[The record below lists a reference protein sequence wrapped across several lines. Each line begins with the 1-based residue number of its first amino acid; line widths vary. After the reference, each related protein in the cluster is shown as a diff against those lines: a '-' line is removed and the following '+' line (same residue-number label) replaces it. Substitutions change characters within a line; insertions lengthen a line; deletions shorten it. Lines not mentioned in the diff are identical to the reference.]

1 MEWDNIN
8 RMTLLELEKVAS
20 ELYRRANYRIERLG
34 KYRSESE
41 AYKRLSSYIGSP
53 YLHEGDYLQF
63 KIPETG
69 DALQKANQLRQ
80 SIAVIENFMAAKT
93 STVKGIEEVK
103 RGRRKWI
110 RQNFDG
116 FSTNKDADDFLKFLG
131 SDEIKEQK
139 KTYDSNIVVQ
149 ALAIADK
156 NQPSKKLKE
165 IYDNFKKSKKSW
177 GGFLIDQEQEWK
189 KKKGIKF

>member
-8 RMTLLELEKVAS
+8 RMSLLELEKAAS

-34 KYRSESE
+34 KHRSESE

-63 KIPETG
+63 KIPESG
-69 DALQKANQLRQ
+69 DALQKANQLKQ
-80 SIAVIENFMAAKT
+80 SISVVEKFLASKT
-93 STVKGIEEVK
+93 STAKGIEKVK
-103 RGRRKWI
+103 RNRRKWI
-110 RQNFDG
+110 RENFDG
-116 FSTNKDADDFLKFLG
+116 FSKNKEADDFLKFLG

-139 KTYDSNIVVQ
+139 KTYDSNIVVK
-149 ALAIADK
+149 ALAIGSK

-165 IYDNFKKSKKSW
+165 MYNDFKESKKSW
-177 GGFLIDQEQEWK
+177 GGFLIQQEQEYK

>member
-1 MEWDNIN
+1 MDWDNIN
-8 RMTLLELEKVAS
+8 RMSLIELEKVAA

-34 KYRSESE
+34 KYRGESE

-80 SIAVIENFMAAKT
+80 SIAVVEKFIAAKT
-93 STVKGIEEVK
+93 STATGIEKVK
-103 RGRRKWI
+103 RNRRKWI

-116 FSTNKDADDFLKFLG
+116 FSKNKDADDFLKFLG

-139 KTYDSNIVVQ
+139 KIYDSNIVVK

-165 IYDNFKKSKKSW
+165 IYDNYKKSKKSW
-177 GGFLIDQEQEWK
+177 GGFLIEQEQEYK

>member
-8 RMTLLELEKVAS
+8 RMSLLELEKEAS

-63 KIPETG
+63 KIPESG
-69 DALQKANQLRQ
+69 DALQKANQLKQ
-80 SIAVIENFMAAKT
+80 SISVVEKFLASKT
-93 STVKGIEEVK
+93 STAKGIEKVK
-103 RGRRKWI
+103 RNRRKWI
-110 RQNFDG
+110 RENFDG
-116 FSTNKDADDFLKFLG
+116 FSKNKEADDFLKFIG

-139 KTYDSNIVVQ
+139 KIYDSNIVVK
-149 ALAIADK
+149 ALAIGSK

-165 IYDNFKKSKKSW
+165 MYNDFKESKKSW
-177 GGFLIDQEQEWK
+177 GGFLIQQEQEYK

>member
-8 RMTLLELEKVAS
+8 RMSLIELEKMAS
-20 ELYRRANYRIERLG
+20 ELYRSANYRIERLG

-63 KIPETG
+63 KIPETD

-80 SIAVIENFMAAKT
+80 SISVAERFMEAKT
-93 STVKGIEEVK
+93 STAKGIEKVK
-103 RGRRKWI
+103 RKKRKWV
-110 RQNFDG
+110 RENFDG
-116 FSTNKDADDFLKFLG
+116 FSKNKDVDDFLKFLG

-139 KTYDSNIVVQ
+139 KIYDSNIVVK
-149 ALAIADK
+149 AIAIGSK

-165 IYDNFKKSKKSW
+165 IYNDFKESKKSW
-177 GGFLIDQEQEWK
+177 GGFLIQQEQEYK
-189 KKKGIKF
+189 KKKRIKF

>member
-1 MEWDNIN
+1 MDWDNIN
-8 RMTLLELEKVAS
+8 RMSLIELEKEAS

-41 AYKRLSSYIGSP
+41 AYKRLTVYIGSP

-63 KIPETG
+63 KIPETS

-80 SIAVIENFMAAKT
+80 SIAVVEKFIAAKT
-93 STVKGIEEVK
+93 STAKGIEKVK
-103 RGRRKWI
+103 RNRRKWI

-116 FSTNKDADDFLKFLG
+116 FSKNKDADDFLKFLG

-165 IYDNFKKSKKSW
+165 IYNNFKNSKKSW
-177 GGFLIDQEQEWK
+177 GGFLIEQEQEYK

>member
-8 RMTLLELEKVAS
+8 RMSLLELEKTAS

-63 KIPETG
+63 KIPESG

-80 SIAVIENFMAAKT
+80 SISVVEKFLSATT
-93 STVKGIEEVK
+93 STAKGIEKVK
-103 RGRRKWI
+103 RNRRKWI
-110 RQNFDG
+110 RENFDG
-116 FSTNKDADDFLKFLG
+116 FSKNKEADNFLKFLG

-139 KTYDSNIVVQ
+139 KTYDSNIVVK

-165 IYDNFKKSKKSW
+165 IYDNYKKSKKSW
-177 GGFLIDQEQEWK
+177 GGFLIEQEQEYK

>member
-8 RMTLLELEKVAS
+8 RMSLIELEKTAS
-20 ELYRRANYRIERLG
+20 ELYRSANYRIERLG

-41 AYKRLSSYIGSP
+41 AYKRLSSYIESP

-63 KIPETG
+63 KIPETD
-69 DALQKANQLRQ
+69 DALQKANMLRQ
-80 SIAVIENFMAAKT
+80 SISVAGRFMEAKT
-93 STVKGIEEVK
+93 STAKGIEKVK
-103 RGRRKWI
+103 RKRRKWV
-110 RQNFDG
+110 RENFDG
-116 FSTNKDADDFLKFLG
+116 FSKNKDADDFLKFLG

-139 KTYDSNIVVQ
+139 KIYDSNIVVK
-149 ALAIADK
+149 ALAIGSK

-165 IYDNFKKSKKSW
+165 MYNDFKESKKSW
-177 GGFLIDQEQEWK
+177 GGFLIQQEQEYK

>member
-1 MEWDNIN
+1 MDWDNIN
-8 RMTLLELEKVAS
+8 RMSLIELEKEAS

-41 AYKRLSSYIGSP
+41 AYKRLTAYIGSP

-63 KIPETG
+63 KIPETS

-80 SIAVIENFMAAKT
+80 SIAVVEKFIAEKT
-93 STVKGIEEVK
+93 STATGIEKVK
-103 RGRRKWI
+103 RNRRKWI

-116 FSTNKDADDFLKFLG
+116 FSKNKDADDFLKFLG

-165 IYDNFKKSKKSW
+165 IYNDFKNSKKSW
-177 GGFLIDQEQEWK
+177 GGFLIEQEQEYK